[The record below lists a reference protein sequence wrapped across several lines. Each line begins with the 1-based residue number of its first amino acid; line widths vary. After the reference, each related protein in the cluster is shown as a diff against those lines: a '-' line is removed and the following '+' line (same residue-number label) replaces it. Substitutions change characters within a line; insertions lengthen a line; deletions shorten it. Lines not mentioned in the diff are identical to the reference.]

1 MINDHSINFYFYS
14 TQSPAQ
20 SYVAL
25 VAAVVVVAVA
35 DAAAA
40 VGQFYG
46 RCRLLPWIA
55 LFFWVMIAHSPLPL
69 LLRLHQLLKP
79 NEIVCL
85 SS

>member
-25 VAAVVVVAVA
+25 VAAAVVVAVA
-35 DAAAA
+35 DASAAAA

-46 RCRLLPWIA
+46 RCRLLP
-55 LFFWVMIAHSPLPL
+55 
-69 LLRLHQLLKP
+69 
-79 NEIVCL
+79 
-85 SS
+85 

>member
-25 VAAVVVVAVA
+25 VAAAVVVAVA
-35 DAAAA
+35 DASATA

-46 RCRLLPWIA
+46 RCRLLP
-55 LFFWVMIAHSPLPL
+55 
-69 LLRLHQLLKP
+69 
-79 NEIVCL
+79 
-85 SS
+85 